1 VVRLTKSFQRIIR
14 LTAREKKPARYARD
28 LVGYGRH
35 LPDPQWPDGARLA
48 LQISLNY
55 ECGGEMNLLH
65 GDTASEGVLTD
76 IGFPA
81 VEGMRSPLVE
91 SSFEYGSR
99 RGVWRLLRIFEERK
113 IPIGVLAVATALD
126 RNREVAAAIVEAGH
140 EIVSHHYRWIDYQ
153 HVPIAVEREHVKLA
167 VETLTEIAGS
177 RPVGWMTGRPSP
189 NTRRLLVEEGGFLY
203 DRDAL
208 NDELPYWVEVEG
220 RQHLVIPYSYETND
234 NRFDGNHGFATAD
247 DFFTYMKDT
256 FDMLYREG
264 ESEPRMMSL
273 ALHDRL
279 IGRPGRATGLERFL
293 DHVLAHP
300 GVWICRGVDIA
311 RHWMAHHPAPAGS

>member
-1 VVRLTKSFQRIIR
+1 MK
-14 LTAREKKPARYARD
+14 ARARANSTSMVAKYPRD
-28 LVGYGRH
+28 MVGYGKR
-35 LPDPQWPDGARLA
+35 LPDPKWPGRARLA

-55 ECGGEMNLLH
+55 EAGGELNVLH
-65 GDTASEGVLTD
+65 GDRLSEAMLTD

-81 VEGMRSPLVE
+81 VKGARSPLVE

-99 RGVWRLLRIFEERK
+99 RGVWRLLRLFEERK
-113 IPIGVLAVATALD
+113 IVVGILAVATALARD
-126 RNREVAAAIVEAGH
+126 REVAAAMVEAGH

-153 HVPIAVEREHVKLA
+153 QVPISVERRHVRLA
-167 VETLTEIAGS
+167 VQTLTKVTGV

-208 NDELPYWVEVEG
+208 NDELPYWVEVDG

-234 NRFDGNHGFATAD
+234 NRFDCNLAFATAT

-264 ESEPRMMSL
+264 ESEPKMMML

-279 IGRPGRATGLERFL
+279 TGRPGRAEGLARFL
-293 DHVLAHP
+293 DYVLEHDR
-300 GVWICRGVDIA
+300 VWICRGVDIA
-311 RHWMAHHPAPAGS
+311 RHWIANHPAPAVA

>member
-1 VVRLTKSFQRIIR
+1 MTMTSK
-14 LTAREKKPARYARD
+14 ARKKPKPAGYPRD
-28 LVGYGRH
+28 LVGYGKH
-35 LPDPQWPDGARLA
+35 LPDPKWPGGGRLA

-55 ECGGEMNLLH
+55 EAGGELNLLH
-65 GDTASEGVLTD
+65 GDKVSEGMLTD

-81 VEGMRSPLVE
+81 VKGMRSPLVE

-99 RGVWRLLRIFEERK
+99 RGVWRLLKIFEERK
-113 IPIGVLAVATALD
+113 IVIGVLAVATALEK
-126 RNREVAAAIVEAGH
+126 NREVAAAMVEAGH

-153 HVPIAVEREHVKLA
+153 HVPITVERRHIKLA
-167 VETLTEIAGS
+167 VETLTEITGT

-208 NDELPYWVEVEG
+208 NDELPYWVEVAG
-220 RQHLVIPYSYETND
+220 RQHLVIPYSYESND
-234 NRFDGNHGFATAD
+234 NRFDGNVAFATSD
-247 DFFTYMKDT
+247 DFYTYMKDS
-256 FDMLYREG
+256 FDVLYREG
-264 ESEPRMMSL
+264 ETEPRMMSL

-279 IGRPGRATGLERFL
+279 IGRPGRAAGLARFL
-293 DHVLAHP
+293 DYVQKHD

-311 RHWMAHHPAPAGS
+311 RHWMAHHPAPAVGRAGG

>member
-1 VVRLTKSFQRIIR
+1 MPLK
-14 LTAREKKPARYARD
+14 ARKKKASPYARD

-35 LPDPQWPDGARLA
+35 LPDPKWPGGARLA

-65 GDTASEGVLTD
+65 GDKVSEGMLTD

-81 VEGMRSPLVE
+81 VKGMRSPLVE

-99 RGVWRLLRIFEERK
+99 RGVWRLLKIFEERK
-113 IPIGVLAVATALD
+113 IVIGVLAVATALD
-126 RNREVAAAIVEAGH
+126 KNREVAAAMVEAGH

-153 HVPIAVEREHVKLA
+153 HVPIAVERKHIKLA
-167 VETLTEIAGS
+167 VETLTEITGA

-208 NDELPYWVEVEG
+208 NDELPYWVEVAG
-220 RQHLVIPYSYETND
+220 RRHLVIPYSYETND
-234 NRFDGNHGFATAD
+234 NRFDGNVAFATSD
-247 DFFTYMKDT
+247 DFYTYMKDT
-256 FDMLYREG
+256 FDVLYREG
-264 ESEPRMMSL
+264 ASEPRMMSL

-279 IGRPGRATGLERFL
+279 IGRPGRAAGLARFL
-293 DHVLAHP
+293 DYVLEHD

-311 RHWMAHHPAPAGS
+311 RHWMAQHPAPAGK